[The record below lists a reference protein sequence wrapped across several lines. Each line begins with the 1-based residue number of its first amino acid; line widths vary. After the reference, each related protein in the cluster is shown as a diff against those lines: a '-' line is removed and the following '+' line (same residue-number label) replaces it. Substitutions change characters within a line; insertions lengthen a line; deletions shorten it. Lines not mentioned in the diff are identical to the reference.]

1 MVPDSLANC
10 LMVWIVRGD
19 HSIRSHSDRL
29 IGENRRVNASH
40 NHRGALE
47 LGLSQDAVAG
57 KTIAAADT
65 DADDVSRTENIGIEP
80 FNGFVDEYRVTDQV
94 DRGCLCHH
102 VKPPRCDKAVT

>member
-1 MVPDSLANC
+1 M
-10 LMVWIVRGD
+10 
-19 HSIRSHSDRL
+19 
-29 IGENRRVNASH
+29 ASH

-47 LGLSQDAVAG
+47 LGLFQDAVAG

-65 DADDVSRTENIGIEP
+65 DANDVSRTENIGIEP

-102 VKPPRCDKAVT
+102 VKPPRCDKTVAHCRSEERRVGKECRSRWSPYH